1 MKRQSVRAKALDDL
15 RLLRAELAEREVAN
29 RRRVK
34 ALDRAREIAARQE
47 VKLGWVYGVRKAGV
61 TRAKPT

>member
-1 MKRQSVRAKALDDL
+1 MKSQSVRAKALDDL
-15 RLLRAELAEREVAN
+15 RLLRAELAERELAN

-47 VKLGWVYGVRKAGV
+47 AKLGWVYGVRKA
-61 TRAKPT
+61 

>member
-15 RLLRAELAEREVAN
+15 RKLRAELAEREAAT

-47 VKLGWVYGVRKAGV
+47 AKLGWVYGVRKA
-61 TRAKPT
+61 

>member
-1 MKRQSVRAKALDDL
+1 MKSQSVRAKALDDL
-15 RLLRAELAEREVAN
+15 RLLRAELAERELAN

-47 VKLGWVYGVRKAGV
+47 AKLGWVYGVRKH
-61 TRAKPT
+61 RPT